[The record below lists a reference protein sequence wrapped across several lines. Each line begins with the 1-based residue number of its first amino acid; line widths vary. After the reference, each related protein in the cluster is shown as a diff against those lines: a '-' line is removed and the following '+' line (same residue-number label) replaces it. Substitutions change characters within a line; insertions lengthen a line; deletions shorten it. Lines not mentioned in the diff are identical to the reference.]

1 MRNREVDEFIVYNAS
16 ALPNLQLRKAHC
28 KWPVP
33 ILECWGRRVEVSL
46 RGWVRQNLGMSLFF
60 LYLCDTHG
68 DEMTHDEQLQVD
80 ALYQNALRLI
90 EQRDTLQQ
98 EIEVQ
103 RREIADLKARL
114 SEQCDELKGLES
126 RNRQLLMARALI
138 VSGTDMGI
146 AKERLSQMIKRM
158 DQSIA
163 LLELQHSRATTQ
175 PH

>member
-1 MRNREVDEFIVYNAS
+1 MKSPYESIH
-16 ALPNLQLRKAHC
+16 ALVGTFCLRCLVRLNHTSKVARC
-28 KWPVP
+28 R
-33 ILECWGRRVEVSL
+33 GL
-46 RGWVRQNLGMSLFF
+46 RQIIRTSLFF

-90 EQRDTLQQ
+90 EQRNALQQ
-98 EIEVQ
+98 EIETQ

-114 SEQCDELKGLES
+114 SEQCNELEGLES

-163 LLELQHSRATTQ
+163 LLELQHSTATTQ